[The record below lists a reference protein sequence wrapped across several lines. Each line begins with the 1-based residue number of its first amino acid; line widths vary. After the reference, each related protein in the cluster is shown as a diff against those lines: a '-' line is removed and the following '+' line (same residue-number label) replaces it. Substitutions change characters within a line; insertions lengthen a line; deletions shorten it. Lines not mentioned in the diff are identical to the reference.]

1 MSDVTAAVSEPIN
14 SAPPSLDDIAAGFE
28 AELNAEDGS
37 AQPQPEQAE
46 PTPQQTKSASLLDV
60 DDDYDENHEIEA
72 SSDDAKAD
80 SEADQDEPQ
89 SDPEDDQ
96 DNAES
101 EISFLPG
108 MTEAERTAYAKLT
121 PELRKWV
128 STREA
133 SRQADYTRKT
143 QAIAERNREL
153 DQNVT
158 ATLQRINQYDAV
170 LSEFTGQNL
179 QPPPME
185 LEYEDPIAYQDQLS
199 NYIHAKHQQEN
210 ASLERARIA
219 QEREQLASHQME
231 QWVAEQANLLVEAE
245 PIFADAKR
253 GPKLRAELLTYAEK
267 QGFQQDQL
275 AALSAK
281 EAMILLKA
289 MRYDNAVARK
299 ASDRVPKAKPP
310 KVATPGVSR
319 VGRPTRAVAAVRE
332 FDSNP
337 NAGRD
342 DLARL
347 FEAELAAEQ
356 R

>member
-1 MSDVTAAVSEPIN
+1 MFDVTAAAPEPMS

-28 AELNAEDGS
+28 AELNAEDGN

-46 PTPQQTKSASLLDV
+46 PTPQQAKSAGLLDV
-60 DDDYDENHEIEA
+60 DDEYDEDQEIEA
-72 SSDDAKAD
+72 SSDDAEAD

-89 SDPEDDQ
+89 SDPDDQ
-96 DNAES
+96 PDNAES
-101 EISFLPG
+101 DTSFLPG
-108 MTEAERTAYAKLT
+108 MTEAERTAFAKLS
-121 PELRKWV
+121 PELREWV

-153 DQNVT
+153 DQNVI

-170 LSEFTGQNL
+170 LSEITGQHL
-179 QPPPME
+179 QPPPKQ
-185 LEYEDPIAYQDQLS
+185 LEYDDPIAYQDQLS

-210 ASLERARIA
+210 ANLERAMIA
-219 QEREQLASHQME
+219 QEREQLASHQMT
-231 QWVAEQANLLVEAE
+231 QWVTEQANLLVEAE
-245 PIFADAKR
+245 PMFADEKR
-253 GPKLRAELLTYAEK
+253 GPKLRAELRSYAEK
-267 QGFQQDQL
+267 QGFQQEQL

-299 ASDRVPKAKPP
+299 TFDPAPKAKPP

-319 VGRPTRAVAAVRE
+319 VGRPTRAVAAIRD

-347 FEAELAAEQ
+347 FEAELAAE
-356 R
+356 RR